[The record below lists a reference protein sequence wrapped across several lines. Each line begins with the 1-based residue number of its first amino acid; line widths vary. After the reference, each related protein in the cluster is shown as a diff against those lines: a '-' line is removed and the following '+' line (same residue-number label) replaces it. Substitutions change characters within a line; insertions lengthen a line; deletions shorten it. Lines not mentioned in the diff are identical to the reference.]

1 MKSTTIKKYSSS
13 NWQDVTSLKQWRVIK
28 VTNYLLI
35 NGALNIMEKIK
46 LIKQENHNLL
56 EDKI

>member
-1 MKSTTIKKYSSS
+1 MKSTTIKKYSSL
-13 NWQDVTSLKQWRVIK
+13 NWQDATSLKQWRVIK
-28 VTNYLLI
+28 VTNYLLT
-35 NGALNIMEKIK
+35 NGVLNIMEKIK

>member
-28 VTNYLLI
+28 VTNYLLT
-35 NGALNIMEKIK
+35 NGVLNIMEKIK